1 MLKSCANPQC
11 AKPLHYLRDGRI
23 FVFDAVR
30 TPGDG
35 DGTKAHRMEHFWLC
49 GTCSE
54 TMVLEQ
60 TRGGVRVVDKT
71 RLRVRTVEEFRKQG
85 LPGQVLAS

>member
-1 MLKSCANPQC
+1 MLKACANPKC

-23 FVFDAVR
+23 FVFDAAR

-35 DGTKAHRMEHFWLC
+35 ETNKAHRLEHFWLC

-54 TMVLEQ
+54 TLMMEQ
-60 TRGGVRVVDKT
+60 TRSGVRIVDKVKFK
-71 RLRVRTVEEFRKQG
+71 LRRAEESANQH
-85 LPGQVLAS
+85 LVGQVLAS